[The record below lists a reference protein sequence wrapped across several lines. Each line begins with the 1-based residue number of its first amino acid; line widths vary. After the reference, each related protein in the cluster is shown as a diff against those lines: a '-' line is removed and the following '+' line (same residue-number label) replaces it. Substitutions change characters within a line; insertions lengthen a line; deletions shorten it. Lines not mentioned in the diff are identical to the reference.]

1 MEEFKMFGWIE
12 PWGPAERRSEAQVKK
27 SRGGRGQELLG

>member
-12 PWGPAERRSEAQVKK
+12 PRGPAERRSEAQLQKAG
-27 SRGGRGQELLG
+27 GGRGQELLG